1 MTLLRR
7 IVPCLIIVV
16 FVAAFWLPFGLHT
29 TALFEE
35 WLSYNGYERA
45 MFTAGDQAVD
55 SAPSAGGSST
65 PSFAANVI
73 ENMGFIT
80 LAGNHRLRPLQ
91 DTTTA
96 FAHSL
101 TPDSFVGLNLV
112 HMASIIAKG
121 IGLYLVLTQL
131 MPRQRLFALSAAL
144 LMVVFPADRG
154 LFTFRA
160 IHIHGAVAMYLFA
173 VWFLLRAWHK
183 PRPLTIALMWACT
196 VISLFIYE
204 IGYALVAVTPA
215 VLLFGYQTAD
225 FRRRLVRL
233 SLLWYIAPVV
243 TMLYAALLIGSGPTY
258 QTWVLQRSGINQ
270 PSIVGAIVSAV
281 AGLYEQHFIGGWVRA
296 AALLTADVRFTLLGV
311 GMAALAVGIGWW
323 LFRAD
328 RPAHDRRTLL
338 AGFVV
343 GLGVIFFGFALFLI
357 TPYRDDDWRVF
368 LYSAIGGSVCFV
380 VLGAAISRGRAA
392 VFALFSG
399 VLLSIAAIGA
409 LHQHRHYVDLSL
421 AQQELLTRVVRQVPQ
436 PSPDIPV
443 VVVDETEVY
452 FNNWSL
458 GASYLLT
465 GSLQYVYQRYD
476 LQFILCSLGDDGQFR
491 VLPELFEKCRFDAD
505 ALRLYERDRL
515 VAEFPYSSLIVLQNT
530 ADGMRLLTTLPDAYL
545 AGAAQP
551 ENYDPLALF
560 DPAAPLPRR
569 LTTMFP
575 LQGSAD
581 AP

>member
-1 MTLLRR
+1 MLLLRR
-7 IVPCLIIVV
+7 IHPYIIIAG

-35 WLSYNGYERA
+35 WLSYNSYERA
-45 MFTAGDQAVD
+45 
-55 SAPSAGGSST
+55 T
-65 PSFAANVI
+65 PTERDEPV
-73 ENMGFIT
+73 GFIT
-80 LAGNHRLRPLQ
+80 VAGNHRLRPLQ

-112 HMASIIAKG
+112 HMVSIIAKG

-160 IHIHGAVAMYLFA
+160 IHIHGAVAIYLFA

-183 PRPLTIALMWACT
+183 PRPLTFALMWACT

-215 VLLFGYQTAD
+215 VLLFSYQTPD
-225 FRRRLVRL
+225 FRKRLVRF
-233 SLLWYIAPVV
+233 SVLWYIAPVA
-243 TMLYAALLIGSGPTY
+243 TMLYAASTLGSGPTY
-258 QTWVLQRSGINQ
+258 QTWVLQHSGIDQ
-270 PSIVGAIVSAV
+270 PSIVGAIVSAITV
-281 AGLYEQHFIGGWVRA
+281 LYEQHFIGGWARA
-296 AALLTADVRFTLLGV
+296 AALLTADARFTLLGV
-311 GMAALAVGIGWW
+311 GMAALAIGGGWW

-328 RPAHDRRTLL
+328 RPALDRRTLL
-338 AGFVV
+338 AGFGV
-343 GLGVIFFGFALFLI
+343 GLAVIFFGFALFLI

-368 LYSAIGGSVCFV
+368 LYSAIGGAICFA
-380 VLGAAISRGRAA
+380 VLGAALSRGSAGA
-392 VFALFSG
+392 FTLLSG
-399 VLLSIAAIGA
+399 VLLSIAAVGA
-409 LHQHRHYVDLSL
+409 LHQHQHYVDLSI
-421 AQQELLTRVVRQVPQ
+421 AQQRLLTRIIREVPQ
-436 PSPDIPV
+436 PRPDIPV
-443 VVVDETEVY
+443 VVVDETGVY

-465 GSLQYVYQRYD
+465 ASLQYVHQQYN
-476 LQFILCSLGDDGQFR
+476 LQYLLCAFGEDGQFG
-491 VLPELFEKCRFDAD
+491 VLPELFEQCQFDSD
-505 ALRLYERDRL
+505 ALRLYQSGRL
-515 VAEFPYSSLIVLQNT
+515 VGTYPYDALIVLQNT
-530 ADGMRLLTTLPDAYL
+530 TDGMRLLTTLPDAYL

-551 ENYDPLALF
+551 TDYDPLALF
-560 DPAAPLPRR
+560 DPAAPLPHR

-575 LQGSAD
+575 RWAAGD
-581 AP
+581 VP